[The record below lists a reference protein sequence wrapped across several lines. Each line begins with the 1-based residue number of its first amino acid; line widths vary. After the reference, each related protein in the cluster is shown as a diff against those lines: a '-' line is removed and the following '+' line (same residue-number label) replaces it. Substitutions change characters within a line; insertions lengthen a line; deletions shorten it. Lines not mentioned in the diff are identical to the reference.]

1 MLLAALCAGLTIP
14 HVAAI
19 ESVDTPESPPNILFI
34 MTDEMRWDSMGIAG
48 HPLAKTPNID
58 RLAGEGS
65 YYSTAYT
72 SAPICSPSRR
82 AFFTGRYSHQHGVVD
97 NTKQSLANDGEVD
110 LPTLL
115 KHHGYTTAIAGKL
128 HFYPQKHDWS
138 FDFFWSRGGEGSGRQ
153 ESYRDYMKRK
163 YGKSAFQT
171 VDGSM
176 PYPDDPLGRDIAR
189 YGFEKEDYE
198 TYWLT
203 DRSIEFLQLQK
214 KRGEPF
220 FLFTSFNEPHSPYKA
235 VEPYASMYDS
245 SSLDIPEIPE
255 IARQARAEALERNI
269 KGASRHL
276 VDDPEMVKQLTAQY
290 LGHVTNVDDNIGRLL
305 AELDRLELSANTI
318 VVFTADHGNML
329 GDHGRWFKGVM
340 YEGSARIPLIIK
352 AGEDTAAAR
361 VFNHGRV
368 ITEVVE
374 NVDVMPTLLELASL
388 AIPPQIM
395 GVSLVKLTAGQE
407 DSWSNRAYSQRTRFM
422 VRDGDYK
429 LIADQSVLD
438 GGLPKKEGNKSG
450 KESALDKLHPPVE
463 LYNLSAD
470 PGEAKNLA
478 GQSSQQRRLVEML
491 EMLRHWQATKP
502 GPITI
507 PGLATPAHLINT
519 ES

>member
-115 KHHGYTTAIAGKL
+115 
-128 HFYPQKHDWS
+128 
-138 FDFFWSRGGEGSGRQ
+138 
-153 ESYRDYMKRK
+153 
-163 YGKSAFQT
+163 
-171 VDGSM
+171 
-176 PYPDDPLGRDIAR
+176 
-189 YGFEKEDYE
+189 
-198 TYWLT
+198 
-203 DRSIEFLQLQK
+203 
-214 KRGEPF
+214 
-220 FLFTSFNEPHSPYKA
+220 
-235 VEPYASMYDS
+235 
-245 SSLDIPEIPE
+245 
-255 IARQARAEALERNI
+255 
-269 KGASRHL
+269 
-276 VDDPEMVKQLTAQY
+276 
-290 LGHVTNVDDNIGRLL
+290 
-305 AELDRLELSANTI
+305 
-318 VVFTADHGNML
+318 
-329 GDHGRWFKGVM
+329 
-340 YEGSARIPLIIK
+340 
-352 AGEDTAAAR
+352 
-361 VFNHGRV
+361 
-368 ITEVVE
+368 
-374 NVDVMPTLLELASL
+374 ELASL
-388 AIPPQIM
+388 AIPSQIM